1 MSSPHLEPRQL
12 ETLDKL
18 VSIPSPSGQEQEILR
33 FIEERLSGVGECRIT
48 KQRVDEERWNLI
60 VQKGAQEGFTIMLYA
75 HVDSVLRR
83 SSWENDYRFDISADR
98 QRARGVKVYDM
109 GAGVMIL
116 MEIMQTVNVPDGIRV
131 VSVFGVGEEAKSEG
145 ASELMKW
152 EGMKHVDL
160 ILSPEIATLDREE
173 RDNPK
178 DVVIARCGIL
188 KTWMHINVPGGHGYK
203 KGVPNAIAAAIEI
216 RNHLMEKFY
225 IAKRRHALVGE
236 EDFEEASMA
245 ALQGDG
251 LEKATDAELCLRHF
265 LVPGNSLAAALEW
278 QMECAREL
286 ARLQHWTRSRINFEM
301 GQRNDRR
308 SYEPFVVDT
317 NSEVMEHVL
326 RGVDH
331 TFGGHVLVGGG
342 SPADSNIF
350 STLNKP
356 MAEIGPVGGD
366 AHLGT
371 EWVDLS
377 SIARTLSCYKTLI
390 SQYLSVVHYR

>member
-188 KTWMHINVPGGHGYK
+188 KTWMHINVPG
-203 KGVPNAIAAAIEI
+203 
-216 RNHLMEKFY
+216 
-225 IAKRRHALVGE
+225 
-236 EDFEEASMA
+236 
-245 ALQGDG
+245 
-251 LEKATDAELCLRHF
+251 
-265 LVPGNSLAAALEW
+265 
-278 QMECAREL
+278 
-286 ARLQHWTRSRINFEM
+286 
-301 GQRNDRR
+301 
-308 SYEPFVVDT
+308 
-317 NSEVMEHVL
+317 
-326 RGVDH
+326 
-331 TFGGHVLVGGG
+331 
-342 SPADSNIF
+342 
-350 STLNKP
+350 
-356 MAEIGPVGGD
+356 
-366 AHLGT
+366 
-371 EWVDLS
+371 
-377 SIARTLSCYKTLI
+377 
-390 SQYLSVVHYR
+390 